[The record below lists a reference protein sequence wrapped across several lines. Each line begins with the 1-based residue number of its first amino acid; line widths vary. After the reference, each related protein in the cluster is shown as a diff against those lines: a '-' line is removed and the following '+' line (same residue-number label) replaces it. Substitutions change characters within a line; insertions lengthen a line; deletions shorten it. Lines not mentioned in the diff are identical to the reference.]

1 MLAQTSVRTS
11 SAASSRRLPRELRA
25 ARAAVLAANA
35 EDVAEAKARGASS
48 AMVDRLAL
56 DDKRLEATAA
66 GLETV
71 AALDDPV
78 GQVVAEWQRPNG
90 LKISRVRVPLG
101 VIGIIYESRP
111 NVTADAA
118 ALCLKSGNAAI
129 LRGGS
134 ESARSSA
141 AIHACLARAL
151 AKHGLPETAVQ
162 MVPTQDREAVGIMLR
177 DMGGFIDVIVP
188 RGGKG
193 LVARVQQDARVPVMS
208 HLEGICHTY
217 VHARADLE
225 MARRITK
232 NAKLRRTGIC
242 GATETILIDRACVA
256 THLQPIVKDLIDA
269 GCEVRGD
276 ARTQSSDKRVRAAV
290 DADWGKEFL
299 DAIVAIRVVDGLDE
313 ALAHIRRYGS
323 AHTDCDRHG
332 RCRGRRAFLE
342 RARQRDR
349 ACTTRRRSSPTA
361 ASSAWARRS
370 ASRRA
375 RFTRAGPSAP
385 PSSRATNTSS
395 AAPARSARELA
406 RMRRPQARDR
416 AQSRARRRCER
427 ALSAPPQVRPCR
439 LRGAVPGAHAAERA
453 LSHRRT
459 R

>member
-1 MLAQTSVRTS
+1 MS
-11 SAASSRRLPRELRA
+11 SAKHNAADDLRERMFELGRA
-25 ARAAVLAANA
+25 ARAAAAAMAQAPSDVKRRALEAAASDLRRSRATVLAANA
-35 EDVAEAKARGASS
+35 EDVAAAKSHGLS
-48 AMVDRLAL
+48 AAMIDRLAL
-56 DDKRLEATAA
+56 DDKRIEATAA

-71 AALDDPV
+71 AAIEDPV

-141 AIHACLARAL
+141 AIHACITRAL
-151 AKHGLPETAVQ
+151 AKHNLPETAVQ
-162 MVPTQDREAVGIMLR
+162 MVPTQDRDAVGIMLR
-177 DMGGFIDVIVP
+177 DMGSFIDVIVP

-217 VHARADLE
+217 VHAGADLE

-242 GATETILIDRACVA
+242 GATETILIDKACVA

-276 ARTQSSDKRVRAAV
+276 VRTQSSDKRVRAAV
-290 DADWGKEFL
+290 DSDWGQEFL

-323 AHTDCDRHG
+323 AHTDSIVTED
-332 RCRGRRAFLE
+332 
-342 RARQRDR
+342 
-349 ACTTRRRSSPTA
+349 A
-361 ASSAWARRS
+361 AAA
-370 ASRRA
+370 A
-375 RFTRAGPSAP
+375 RFLNELDSAIVMHNASTQFADGGEFGMGAEIGIATGKIHARGPVG
-385 PSSRATNTSS
+385 ATELTSYKYVVRGS
-395 AAPARSARELA
+395 GQI
-406 RMRRPQARDR
+406 RP
-416 AQSRARRRCER
+416 
-427 ALSAPPQVRPCR
+427 
-439 LRGAVPGAHAAERA
+439 
-453 LSHRRT
+453 
-459 R
+459 

>member
-1 MLAQTSVRTS
+1 MSIAKHTLADALRERLFELGRAARAAAAVLTQTPSHVKRGVLEE
-11 SAASSRRLPRELRA
+11 AALELRRS
-25 ARAAVLAANA
+25 RAAVLAANA
-35 EDVAEAKARGASS
+35 EDLADAKAKSLSS

-56 DDKRLEATAA
+56 DDKRIEATAA

-90 LKISRVRVPLG
+90 LKIARVRVPLG

-141 AIHACLARAL
+141 AIHACLERAL
-151 AKHGLPETAVQ
+151 AKHNLPETAVQ

-177 DMGGFIDVIVP
+177 DMGAFIDVIVP

-193 LVARVQQDARVPVMS
+193 LVARVLEDARVPVMS

-217 VHARADLE
+217 VHAGADLE

-276 ARTQSSDKRVRAAV
+276 VRTQSSDKRVRAAV
-290 DADWGKEFL
+290 ESDWGQEFL

-323 AHTDCDRHG
+323 AHTDSIVTND
-332 RCRGRRAFLE
+332 
-342 RARQRDR
+342 
-349 ACTTRRRSSPTA
+349 A
-361 ASSAWARRS
+361 A
-370 ASRRA
+370 
-375 RFTRAGPSAP
+375 
-385 PSSRATNTSS
+385 
-395 AAPARSARELA
+395 
-406 RMRRPQARDR
+406 
-416 AQSRARRRCER
+416 
-427 ALSAPPQVRPCR
+427 
-439 LRGAVPGAHAAERA
+439 AAERFLNELDSA
-453 LSHRRT
+453 IVMHNASTQFADGGEFGMGAEIGIATGKIHARGPVGAAELTSYKYVVRGSGQIRP
-459 R
+459 

>member
-1 MLAQTSVRTS
+1 MNTVKHNAADDLRERMFEVGRAARSAAAVLAQVS
-11 SAASSRRLPRELRA
+11 SAVKRQVLETAASELRT

-35 EDVAEAKARGASS
+35 EDVTEAKARGTSA
-48 AMVDRLAL
+48 AMVDRLVL
-56 DDKRLEATAA
+56 DGKKIDAIAT
-66 GLETV
+66 GLEEV
-71 AALDDPV
+71 AALDDPI
-78 GQVVAEWQRPNG
+78 GQVIAHWQRPNG
-90 LKISRVRVPLG
+90 LDISRVRVPLG

-151 AKHGLPETAVQ
+151 AKHNLPETAVQ
-162 MVPTQDREAVGIMLR
+162 MVPTQDRDAVGIMLR

-217 VHARADLE
+217 IHAGADLE

-232 NAKLRRTGIC
+232 NAKLRRTYVC

-256 THLQPIVKDLIDA
+256 THLQPLVKDLIDA

-276 ARTQSSDKRVRAAV
+276 VRTQSSDQRVRAAV
-290 DADWGKEFL
+290 DSDWGKEFL

-323 AHTDCDRHG
+323 AHTDSIVTD
-332 RCRGRRAFLE
+332 
-342 RARQRDR
+342 D
-349 ACTTRRRSSPTA
+349 A
-361 ASSAWARRS
+361 AAA
-370 ASRRA
+370 A
-375 RFTRAGPSAP
+375 RFLNELDSAIVMHNASTQFADGGEFGMGAEIGIATGKIHARGP
-385 PSSRATNTSS
+385 
-395 AAPARSARELA
+395 
-406 RMRRPQARDR
+406 
-416 AQSRARRRCER
+416 
-427 ALSAPPQVRPCR
+427 V
-439 LRGAVPGAHAAERA
+439 GAAELTSYKYVVRG
-453 LSHRRT
+453 SGQIRP
-459 R
+459 

>member
-1 MLAQTSVRTS
+1 MS
-11 SAASSRRLPRELRA
+11 SAKHNVADDLRERMLELGRA
-25 ARAAVLAANA
+25 ARAAAAAMAQAPSDVKRRVLEAAASDLRRSRAAVLAANA
-35 EDVAEAKARGASS
+35 EDVAAARSHGLS
-48 AMVDRLAL
+48 AAMIDRLSL
-56 DDKRLEATAA
+56 DDKRIEATAA
-66 GLETV
+66 GLE
-71 AALDDPV
+71 
-78 GQVVAEWQRPNG
+78 
-90 LKISRVRVPLG
+90 ISRVRVPLG

-141 AIHACLARAL
+141 AIHACITRAL
-151 AKHGLPETAVQ
+151 AKHNLPETAVQ

-177 DMGGFIDVIVP
+177 DMGSFIDVIVP

-217 VHARADLE
+217 VHAGADLE

-242 GATETILIDRACVA
+242 GATETILIDKACVA

-276 ARTQSSDKRVRAAV
+276 VRTQSSDKRVRAAV
-290 DADWGKEFL
+290 DSDWGQEFL

-323 AHTDCDRHG
+323 AHTDSIVTED
-332 RCRGRRAFLE
+332 
-342 RARQRDR
+342 
-349 ACTTRRRSSPTA
+349 A
-361 ASSAWARRS
+361 AAA
-370 ASRRA
+370 A
-375 RFTRAGPSAP
+375 RFLNELDSAIVMHNASTQFADGGEFGMGAEIGIATGKIHARGP
-385 PSSRATNTSS
+385 
-395 AAPARSARELA
+395 
-406 RMRRPQARDR
+406 
-416 AQSRARRRCER
+416 
-427 ALSAPPQVRPCR
+427 V
-439 LRGAVPGAHAAERA
+439 GAAELTSYKYVVRG
-453 LSHRRT
+453 SGQIRP
-459 R
+459 